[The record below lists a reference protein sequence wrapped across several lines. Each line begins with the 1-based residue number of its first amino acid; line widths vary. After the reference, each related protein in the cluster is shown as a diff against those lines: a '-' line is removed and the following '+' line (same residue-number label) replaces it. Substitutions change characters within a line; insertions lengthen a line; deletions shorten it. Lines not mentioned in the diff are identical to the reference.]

1 MTDVKLTPLP
11 WSDVQP
17 NGRRAALLEA
27 LRAADALAACCMA
40 VDGYSRRELADM
52 ARATLPT
59 FTAAIALAQGD
70 AA

>member
-1 MTDVKLTPLP
+1 MGI
-11 WSDVQP
+11 Q
-17 NGRRAALLEA
+17 AAMDRVTGAATIVEA